1 MSVPVIGLIVSTASC
16 LIFSMFCS
24 LFEAAFYAVP
34 ESLVL
39 SRVKERKRSWLLL
52 GRLKKNPD
60 HAISGIL
67 ITNTLANTAGA
78 FLAGWFAEQVF
89 EGGLGVAIFSAALV
103 LSILWISE
111 ILPKTVGVVFS
122 RQLAP
127 ICVWPIQGL
136 VIIWRPLIKVFELST
151 SFIKRRG
158 AGAPTVTQVELASL
172 ARQSADEGEIRN
184 REAQLIEHVLRLDTV
199 RARDLMTPRTVVA
212 ALSDK
217 LRLEDIRESALQWNH
232 SRLPVYRGDDS
243 DDIYAV
249 CLRREIFD
257 AIARDEIAGK
267 TIADYSSKIDLI
279 PEGVS
284 AHALIDKFI
293 NSRQHISAVI
303 DEFGAFVGIVTLED
317 VIECLL
323 GKEIVDEYDLHTDMQ
338 RFARDQARRQGL
350 PVTPSDTAP
359 RQDSSAERNP

>member
-34 ESLVL
+34 DTYVRAQAEE
-39 SRVKERKRSWLLL
+39 KKRSWLLL
-52 GRLKKNPD
+52 QRLKENPD

-89 EGGLGVAIFSAALV
+89 DGGLGVAIFSAALV

-111 ILPKTVGVVFS
+111 ILPKTVGVVFA

-127 ICVWPIQGL
+127 VCVWPIQGL
-136 VIIWRPLIKVFELST
+136 IILWRPLIGVIELST
-151 SFIKRRG
+151 SFITRRG
-158 AGAPTVTQVELASL
+158 PGAPAVTQVELASL
-172 ARQSADEGEIRN
+172 ARQSAVDGEIKRG
-184 REAQLIEHVLRLDTV
+184 EAQMIERVLRLDKV

-212 ALSDK
+212 ALSDQTA
-217 LRLEDIRESALQWNH
+217 LEEIRESALQLSH
-232 SRLPVYRGDDS
+232 SRLPVYRKDNPDE
-243 DDIYAV
+243 IYAV
-249 CLRREIFD
+249 CLRRKIFD
-257 AIARDEIAGK
+257 AIAKGEIEGK
-267 TIADYSSKIDLI
+267 TVGDYSTKIELA
-279 PEGVS
+279 PEGLS
-284 AHALIDKFI
+284 AHLLIDIFI
-293 NSRQHISAVI
+293 DTRQHMAAVI
-303 DEFGAFVGIVTLED
+303 DEFGVFVGIVTLED

-338 RFARDQARRQGL
+338 LFARDQAIRQGL
-350 PVTPSDTAP
+350 PVKPGEPAQ
-359 RQDSSAERNP
+359 QDSVAETPQ